1 MYHVQIGWL
10 WLPTSPPASGLFD
23 RQLVA
28 DSLQLLYRDLLETPE
43 AFGIPISD
51 GYRQLCS
58 DIVSRCG
65 HHAEAGACNCNL
77 EFQVQYIEISIEIY
91 STCPCV
97 TWTKSTKQ
105 YIHIG
110 RNGDYLIWVNDWV
123 HIYALFTGFLGNHII
138 VGGILT
144 KEHTP
149 YVYIYI

>member
-1 MYHVQIGWL
+1 MTESVYHVQIGWL
-10 WLPTSPPASGLFD
+10 WLPTSPPASALFD

-28 DSLQLLYRDLLETPE
+28 DSLQLLYRDLLEPPE

-65 HHAEAGACNCNL
+65 HHAEARACNCNL

-91 STCPCV
+91 SSDMDQINQAVHT
-97 TWTKSTKQ
+97 
-105 YIHIG
+105 G

-123 HIYALFTGFLGNHII
+123 HIYAVFTGFLGNHII

-144 KEHTP
+144 KEHTS
-149 YVYIYI
+149 YVYIYM